1 MTIEDRWL
9 LPDGIEEVLPPTAE
23 ALEQVRRQLLELYG
37 CWGYELV
44 VPPFIEFLDSL
55 LIGSGHDDLDLQT
68 FKLTD
73 QLSGRLMGIR
83 ADMTP
88 QVARIDAHQL
98 RRDGPV
104 RLCYAGT
111 VLRTRNDGFAGS
123 RSPMQVG
130 VELYGHRGFESD
142 LEVLSLMLETL
153 GQVGLGRIHL
163 DLGHVAIFRYLA
175 AFAGLNREREMTL
188 FEALQRKAV
197 PEISQF
203 LAEWG
208 LDAAHRTMLGELVH
222 LNGRAEEVLSHADA
236 ILAPVGEQVQ
246 NALAWLRHLVA
257 GLSGRYPQ
265 VELHVDLAELRGYHY
280 HTGVVY
286 AAYVPTH
293 GQAVAQGGR
302 YDDIGQTFG
311 RARPATG
318 FSADLKV
325 LQALAGI
332 GLQAPAASGIFAPRS
347 DDPALTALIRAL
359 RERQERVICELPGQT
374 ATPAQLGCNRHL
386 VRDGESWRVD
396 TYPSGQTT
404 DEA

>member
-1 MTIEDRWL
+1 MSIEDRWL
-9 LPDGIEEVLPPTAE
+9 LPDGIEEVLPPAAE
-23 ALEQVRRQLLELYG
+23 ALEQVRRQLLDLYG

-55 LIGSGHDDLDLQT
+55 LIGTGHDDLDLQT

-73 QLSGRLMGIR
+73 QLSGRLMGVR

-98 RRDGPV
+98 RHDRPV

-153 GQVGLGRIHL
+153 TQVGLGRIHL
-163 DLGHVAIFRYLA
+163 DLGHVTVFRDLA
-175 AFAGLNREREMTL
+175 ALAGLTRAREMTL

-197 PEISQF
+197 PEISHC
-203 LAEWG
+203 LASWG
-208 LDAAHRTMLGELVH
+208 LDAPHRAMLGELVH
-222 LNGRAEEVLSHADA
+222 LNGRAEEVLARADA
-236 ILAPVGEQVQ
+236 VLAPAGEPVQ
-246 NALAWLRHLVA
+246 NALAWLRNLVA
-257 GLSGRYPQ
+257 GLSGRYPR

-302 YDDIGQTFG
+302 YDDIGQAFG

-325 LQALAGI
+325 LQSLAGM
-332 GLQAPAASGIFAPRS
+332 GLQSPAPSAIFAPRS
-347 DDPALTALIRAL
+347 DDPALAAVVRAL
-359 RERQERVICELPGQT
+359 REGQERVICELPGQT
-374 ATPAQLGCNRHL
+374 ATPEQLGCNRHL

-396 TYPSGQTT
+396 AYSPAQAPYT
-404 DEA
+404 A